1 MKDTKLEMPTER
13 EIQSGKE
20 RPSQPKLKD
29 KSKIELKNTTS
40 EEKRREDKN
49 YKRGSAAN

>member
-20 RPSQPKLKD
+20 RLSQPKLRG
-29 KSKIELKNTTS
+29 KSKVELKITKREGKRR
-40 EEKRREDKN
+40 EEKRR
-49 YKRGSAAN
+49 